1 MTEATT
7 MASAVDDE
15 APVREA
21 LQNLIRSIGLR
32 VVTFG
37 STPEV
42 LTDNR
47 LNGPGGSVANCHSLS
62 ISGILPD
69 II

>member
-1 MTEATT
+1 
-7 MASAVDDE
+7 MASIVNDD
-15 APVREA
+15 PSVREA
-21 LQNLIRSIGLR
+21 LQNRIRFIGLR

-42 LTDNR
+42 LTDDR
-47 LNGPGGSVANCHSLS
+47 LNGPGGSVADCHSPA

>member
-1 MTEATT
+1 

-15 APVREA
+15 ASVREA
-21 LQNLIRSIGLR
+21 LQNPIRSVGLR

-42 LTDNR
+42 LTNNR
-47 LNGPGGSVANCHSLS
+47 LNGPGGSVANCYSPS